1 MFGFF
6 SSKVGCIGSILVSV
20 IGTLVLIAL
29 MRGCSG

>member
-6 SSKVGCIGSILVSV
+6 SSRVGCIGSIVASM
-20 IGTLVLIAL
+20 IGTLILMAL

>member
-20 IGTLVLIAL
+20 TGTLVLIAL
-29 MRGCSG
+29 MHGCSG

>member
-6 SSKVGCIGSILVSV
+6 SSKVGCIGSIVMSI
-20 IGTLVLIAL
+20 IGTLILMAL

>member
-6 SSKVGCIGSILVSV
+6 SSKVGCIGSILVSI
-20 IGTLVLIAL
+20 IGTLIVMAL

>member
-20 IGTLVLIAL
+20 IGTLVLISL

>member
-6 SSKVGCIGSILVSV
+6 FSKVGCIGSIVMSI
-20 IGTLVLIAL
+20 IGTLILMAL